1 MYVYTTLTNVSTKYL
16 VICKVYTDVDGI
28 KELYH
33 DCQSVRNII
42 HYLKL
47 VDYLHVQAATHGI
60 TITDVMTLCI
70 CYENHNLK
78 G

>member
-1 MYVYTTLTNVSTKYL
+1 MYIRTTLTNFSTKHL
-16 VICKVYTDVDGI
+16 VIGKVYTNVGGI

-60 TITDVMTLCI
+60 TITYVMTLCI